1 VTKHPEAPASPG
13 VWCFLDEFLYSETIM
28 AGALS
33 DLVKNTLLV
42 VGALFP
48 IVNPVGNTPIFLS
61 LTRGLSS
68 RGRTVLAR
76 MIALNGLILILTSI
90 FVGTYILAFFGISLP
105 VVQVGGGLVVISTGW
120 ALLRQP
126 NDDGA
131 AEKDGPRECNEAD
144 YSRQAFYPL
153 TLPLTVGPGSISVAI
168 TVGANRPEGSEARWP
183 LIGGMLLG
191 SILIAVSIYLS
202 YRFAERIGRTLGDS
216 AMNVIIRLSSFIL
229 VCIGVQILWNG
240 LSSLLRTVVR

>member
-1 VTKHPEAPASPG
+1 MP
-13 VWCFLDEFLYSETIM
+13 
-28 AGALS
+28 GALS

-48 IVNPVGNTPIFLS
+48 IVNPIGNTPIFLS
-61 LTRGLSS
+61 LTRGLSG
-68 RGRTVLAR
+68 RGRTALAR

-90 FVGTYILAFFGISLP
+90 FVGTYILNFFGISLP

-126 NDDGA
+126 NDDGPGD
-131 AEKDGPRECNEAD
+131 KNDRRECNEAN
-144 YSRQAFYPL
+144 YARQAFYPL

-168 TVGANRPEGSEARWP
+168 AVGANRAEGSEWRWP

-191 SILIAVSIYLS
+191 SVLISASIYLC

-240 LSSLLRTVVR
+240 LSALLRTVIR

>member
-1 VTKHPEAPASPG
+1 MPSS
-13 VWCFLDEFLYSETIM
+13 F
-28 AGALS
+28 S
-33 DLVKNTLLV
+33 DVAKYALLV

-48 IVNPVGNTPIFLS
+48 IVNPIGNTPIFLS

-68 RGRTVLAR
+68 HGRAVLAR
-76 MIALNGLILILTSI
+76 MIALNGLILIVASI
-90 FVGTYILAFFGISLP
+90 FIGTHVLHFFGISLP
-105 VVQVGGGLVVISTGW
+105 VVQVGGGLIVISTGW
-120 ALLRQP
+120 TLLRQP
-126 NDDGA
+126 DRDDSDDPA
-131 AEKDGPRECNEAD
+131 ARKECNEAD

-168 TVGANRPEGSEARWP
+168 AVGANRPEGSGWHAP
-183 LIGGMLLG
+183 PIAGMLLG
-191 SILIAVSIYLS
+191 SILISISIYLS

-240 LSSLLRTVVR
+240 VRDLLRTVLR

>member
-1 VTKHPEAPASPG
+1 MLPG
-13 VWCFLDEFLYSETIM
+13 TL
-28 AGALS
+28 G
-33 DLVKNTLLV
+33 DLIKNTFLV

-48 IVNPVGNTPIFLS
+48 IVNPIGNTPIFLS
-61 LTRGLSS
+61 LTRGMSAQ
-68 RGRTVLAR
+68 GRTALAR
-76 MIALNGLILILTSI
+76 LIALNGLALILVSI
-90 FVGTYILAFFGISLP
+90 FIGTHILTFFGISLP

-126 NDDGA
+126 NDEDVDPKA
-131 AEKDGPRECNEAD
+131 SRRECSEDN

-168 TVGANRPEGSEARWP
+168 AVGANRPEGSEWRWT

-191 SILIAVSIYLS
+191 SALIAASIYLS
-202 YRFAERIGRTLGDS
+202 YRFAERIGRTLGES
-216 AMNVIIRLSSFIL
+216 AMNVMIRLSSFIL

-240 LSSLLRTVVR
+240 LSALLRTVFR

>member
-1 VTKHPEAPASPG
+1 MMP
-13 VWCFLDEFLYSETIM
+13 
-28 AGALS
+28 GALS
-33 DLVKNTLLV
+33 DLAKYTLLV

-48 IVNPVGNTPIFLS
+48 IVNPIGNTPIFLS
-61 LTRGLSS
+61 LTRGLSG
-68 RGRTVLAR
+68 RGRQVLAR
-76 MIALNGLILILTSI
+76 TIALNGLILILTSI
-90 FVGTYILAFFGISLP
+90 FIGTHILTFFGISLP

-120 ALLRQP
+120 TLLRRP
-126 NDDGA
+126 DDEDTGEKGA
-131 AEKDGPRECNEAD
+131 RPECNEAN

-168 TVGANRPEGSEARWP
+168 TVGANRAEGAEWRWP
-183 LIGGMLLG
+183 LIAGTVLG
-191 SILIAVSIYLS
+191 SVLISASIYLS

-240 LSSLLRTVVR
+240 LSALLRTVVR